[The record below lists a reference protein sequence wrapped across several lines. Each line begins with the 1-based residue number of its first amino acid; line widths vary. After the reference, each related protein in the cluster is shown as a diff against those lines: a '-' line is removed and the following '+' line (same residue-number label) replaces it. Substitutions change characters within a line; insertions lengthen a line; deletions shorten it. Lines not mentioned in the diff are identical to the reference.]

1 LESTVEITIKELR
14 QVIGLA
20 DSEAVFAALNA
31 SEFPSVKE
39 LKDAYEE
46 KQAEPAAKPRTPFE
60 VGKAYL
66 IRTVTMA
73 WTGRVT
79 AIYPEFLTME
89 DGAWIADTGR
99 YHEAIAQGVFS
110 EVEPA
115 GNVIIGIGSIVDAIE
130 WKHDLPMKAK

>member
-1 LESTVEITIKELR
+1 LESTVDIDTLTIKEAR
-14 QVIGLA
+14 QIANLFAIEKTV
-20 DSEAVFAALNA
+20 AALH
-31 SEFPSVKE
+31 V
-39 LKDAYEE
+39 
-46 KQAEPAAKPRTPFE
+46 PFE

-130 WKHDLPMKAK
+130 WKHDLPMKVK

>member
-1 LESTVEITIKELR
+1 LESAVDIDSLTIKEAR
-14 QVIGLA
+14 QIANLFTV
-20 DSEAVFAALNA
+20 EKTVAALSCNRPTVHA
-31 SEFPSVKE
+31 
-39 LKDAYEE
+39 
-46 KQAEPAAKPRTPFE
+46 PFE

-115 GNVIIGIGSIVDAIE
+115 GNVIIGTGSIVDAIE
-130 WKHDLPMKAK
+130 WHHFLPMKAK

>member
-1 LESTVEITIKELR
+1 MDINDLTIKEAR
-14 QVIGLA
+14 QIANLF
-20 DSEAVFAALNA
+20 AVERTVAQLTGNR
-31 SEFPSVKE
+31 ENN
-39 LKDAYEE
+39 
-46 KQAEPAAKPRTPFE
+46 TPFE

-99 YHEAIAQGVFS
+99 YHEAIAQGVFC

-130 WKHDLPMKAK
+130 WKHALPMKAK